1 MKQLMDVVH
10 HDAAAERGHDGGTGL
25 LGQANEVGVVE
36 EGILGVRDDVRPDQ
50 IGQGGPHE
58 LVRLSR
64 RAKFTVVG
72 ADEVGQI

>member
-1 MKQLMDVVH
+1 
-10 HDAAAERGHDGGTGL
+10 
-25 LGQANEVGVVE
+25 VGVVE